1 MLVHISVFVCIGGGD
16 MVGGCVCG
24 GRCRGCVWGG
34 LCVCGGG
41 CGGCVCGGCVGVVC
55 EWGDGDGSEN
65 YSLKIALSFTG
76 SHTVPL

>member
-1 MLVHISVFVCIGGGD
+1 MCLCVLEGAIWWGVVCVEGG
-16 MVGGCVCG
+16 VGVVCVG
-24 GRCRGCVWGG
+24 S
-34 LCVCGGG
+34 CVCGGG